1 MEAARVATVDDLAAL
16 ASLCRQGL
24 AELAAQDRGGPLFV
38 AREARAE
45 PVEDS
50 LGAAFG
56 DPEAIIVAGTFSQV
70 VVGYGTGRLEK
81 LANGSTLGVI
91 DDLFVESGARGVGV
105 GEAMMSQLLAWFT
118 ERGCQGVDAVA
129 LPGMRASKN
138 FFETAGFTGRLI
150 VMHHRMRQDEAVR
163 PQAGSQ

>member
-1 MEAARVATVDDLAAL
+1 MATVDDLAEL

-50 LGAAFG
+50 LGAALG
-56 DPEAIIVAGTFSQV
+56 DPEAVIVAGTFSQI

-105 GEAMMSQLLAWFT
+105 GEAVMNQLLVWFT
-118 ERGCQGVDAVA
+118 ARGCQGVDAVA

-150 VMHHRMRQDEAVR
+150 VMHHRMAPDETPR
-163 PQAGSQ
+163 TEAGPE

>member
-1 MEAARVATVDDLAAL
+1 MATVDDLAEL

-50 LGAAFG
+50 LRASLA
-56 DPEAIIVAGTFSQV
+56 DPEEIIVAGTFSQV
-70 VVGYGTGRLEK
+70 VVGYGTGRLET

-91 DDLFVESGARGVGV
+91 DDLFVESDARGVGV
-105 GEAMMSQLLAWFT
+105 GEAVMNDLLAWFT
-118 ERGCQGVDAVA
+118 DRGCLGVDAVA

-150 VMHHRMRQDEAVR
+150 VMHHRMKSEKNDETVQ
-163 PQAGSQ
+163 PQAGTR